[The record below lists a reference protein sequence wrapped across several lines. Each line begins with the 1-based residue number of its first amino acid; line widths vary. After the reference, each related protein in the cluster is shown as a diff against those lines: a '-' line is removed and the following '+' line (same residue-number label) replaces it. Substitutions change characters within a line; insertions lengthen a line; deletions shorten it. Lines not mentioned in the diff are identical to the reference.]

1 MKRKI
6 AILQIGDTDW
16 RQITQTDFFDW
27 HYMPVSEIHTLVESP
42 EEDEPAN
49 QYNYVLLTN

>member
-27 HYMPVSEIHTLVESP
+27 HYMPVSEIHTLVEST
-42 EEDEPAN
+42 EED
-49 QYNYVLLTN
+49 